1 MAYATYEDVQ
11 RGFRQLDSDEQD
23 KATALLDE
31 AAVIIDA
38 YASSRATDDAK
49 KVVSVRL
56 VRRALGDDGGQG
68 IPIGAS
74 QGTVSAMGYS
84 QSFTFGS
91 GSSGELYLSK
101 LDKKLLGVS
110 GSIGSHSPLEDLGDD

>member
-11 RGFRQLDSDEQD
+11 KGFRQLDSDEQD

>member
-1 MAYATYEDVQ
+1 MAYATYDDVQ
-11 RGFRQLDSDEQD
+11 KGFRTLDADEQE

-38 YASSRATDDAK
+38 YASAKATDEAK

-56 VRRALGDDGGQG
+56 VRRALGDDGGQQL
-68 IPIGAS
+68 PIGAS

-84 QSFTFGS
+84 QSFTFGT

-101 LDKKLLGVS
+101 LDKKLLRAS
-110 GSIGSHSPLEDLGDD
+110 GQIGTHSPLEDLDD